1 LLAIHRRQQRRRPHH
16 HLQKAE
22 STENRQRA
30 GGQAVGERNKT
41 GDELIGVVAN
51 LEEKKK
57 ADKKGAPIVVHHF
70 PIHSR
75 PGLL

>member
-1 LLAIHRRQQRRRPHH
+1 M
-16 HLQKAE
+16 
-22 STENRQRA
+22 
-30 GGQAVGERNKT
+30 
-41 GDELIGVVAN
+41 IGVVAN
-51 LEEKKK
+51 LEEKK